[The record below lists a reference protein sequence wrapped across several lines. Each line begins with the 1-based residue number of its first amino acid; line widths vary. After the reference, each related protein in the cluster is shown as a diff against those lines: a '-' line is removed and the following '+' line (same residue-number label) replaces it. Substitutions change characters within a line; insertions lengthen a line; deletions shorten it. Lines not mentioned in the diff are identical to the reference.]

1 MLSITTDNASSNE
14 TFIDEIVRLTR
25 DSDTPFDIDMWIRCF
40 AHILNL
46 CVKKIL
52 EVIDELLQKV
62 KHRNPFEIC
71 LWKCQY

>member
-25 DSDTPFDIDMWIRCF
+25 DCDTPFDKDMWIRCF
-40 AHILNL
+40 AHVLNI